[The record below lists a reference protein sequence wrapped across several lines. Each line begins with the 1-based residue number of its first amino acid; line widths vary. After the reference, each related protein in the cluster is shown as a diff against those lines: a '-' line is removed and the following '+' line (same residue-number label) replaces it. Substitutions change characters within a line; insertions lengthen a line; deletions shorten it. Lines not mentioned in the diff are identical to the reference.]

1 MDDQDEFLNEHIPG
15 IYAEVGEIIREVF
28 VRMPYGQ
35 ELTLSNGRVG
45 RIKKFIEPRQNEGKW
60 EFAFDVTF
68 DVGSPDHIEFFV
80 KHTGGGGFVAV
91 PTTPIVSTAAK
102 Q

>member
-1 MDDQDEFLNEHIPG
+1 MDEGEEWLNDQMPG
-15 IYAEVGEIIREVF
+15 IYGEVGEIIREVF
-28 VRMPYGQ
+28 ARMPYGQ
-35 ELTLSNGRVG
+35 EFTLSNGRVG
-45 RIKKFIEPRQNEGKW
+45 RIKKFIEPRQNDGQW
-60 EFAFDVTF
+60 EFAFDVAF